1 MSSVLRFS
9 GISPDSP
16 PISADTAR
24 KSHAAAL
31 KNVGRAET
39 FPQGALRQQSAVT
52 ASTAQGS
59 ARPSRAMPK
68 PILQSLAI
76 PFWEERHAAAND
88 NYAP

>member
-31 KNVGRAET
+31 QKMSAELKR
-39 FPQGALRQQSAVT
+39 FPQGASPLAAIRRHCIDCSGFSPAEVALCPNQSCN
-52 ASTAQGS
+52 
-59 ARPSRAMPK
+59 
-68 PILQSLAI
+68 L
-76 PFWEERHAAAND
+76 
-88 NYAP
+88 